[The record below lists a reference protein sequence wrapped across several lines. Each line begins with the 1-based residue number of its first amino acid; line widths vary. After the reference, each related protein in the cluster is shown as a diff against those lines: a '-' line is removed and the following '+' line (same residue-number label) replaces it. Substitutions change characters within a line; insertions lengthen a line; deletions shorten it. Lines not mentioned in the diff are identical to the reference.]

1 MRRHTNFSNKWGIK
15 KKCKLQICINSL
27 VTTRRGDNKTLIKRK
42 HFYWVCAIVLC
53 ALHILWGIIT
63 FILLF
68 SLGRNKFRT
77 PYFCFHGYFSIIPN
91 PFSFAFVMWL
101 RVEEYDL
108 LIPLLRNNTEIQ
120 LSSSPPPTLSQES
133 VLN

>member
-1 MRRHTNFSNKWGIK
+1 MGKLK
-15 KKCKLQICINSL
+15 KKCKLQTCINRL
-27 VTTRRGDNKTLIKRK
+27 VTTRRGDNKTLIKTK
-42 HFYWVCAIVLC
+42 HLYWVCAIVLC
-53 ALHILWGIIT
+53 ALYILWGIIT

-77 PYFCFHGYFSIIPN
+77 SYFCFRGYFYIIPK

-120 LSSSPPPTLSQES
+120 LSSSPPTTLSQES
-133 VLN
+133 DLNKYPFSPS